1 MVAARYGVVVRT
13 LDRWLDRPELNFPQP
28 DVVNSR
34 RYWWLNRLRE
44 WDRARI
50 RQTIWETW
58 KPARPGAP
66 SPGAGSG
73 SPLGRQQTAGA
84 PVGKAAGRSQRS
96 KTVLDKTRANG
107 SLATSQAT
115 TETSTPTI
123 AGRRLAHGKFTAPQR
138 AALAAAL
145 ELGELQVDRFTQTPA
160 ARLTRADRSYAR
172 KARMRPQLSDVRLFT
187 IIARS
192 AISNAAPQQN
202 RSRHYQRPPG
212 AL

>member
-1 MVAARYGVVVRT
+1 M
-13 LDRWLDRPELNFPQP
+13 
-28 DVVNSR
+28 
-34 RYWWLNRLRE
+34 
-44 WDRARI
+44 
-50 RQTIWETW
+50 
-58 KPARPGAP
+58 
-66 SPGAGSG
+66 
-73 SPLGRQQTAGA
+73 
-84 PVGKAAGRSQRS
+84 
-96 KTVLDKTRANG
+96 LDKTRANG

-145 ELGELQVDRFTQTPA
+145 ELGELRVDRFTQTQA
-160 ARLTRADRSYAR
+160 ARLTRADRSYRAKR
-172 KARMRPQLSDVRLFT
+172 GMRPQLSDVRLFT
-187 IIARS
+187 VIARS